1 MITKKRHKELNREE
15 MLEIETKK
23 KKHNINLID
32 VTKVEISTNKIEK
45 KMQR

>member
-15 MLEIETKK
+15 MLEIETK